1 MKRNYGWLLG
11 LAAVSSAAAFV
22 LHANNAGSYSTHA
35 SVDRVSNSIAAQ
47 SILSDVPAPTSD
59 RHLVVRT
66 SKLAE

>member
-11 LAAVSSAAAFV
+11 LVAVTTATAFV
-22 LHANNAGSYSTHA
+22 LHSSAGSNSTHA
-35 SVDRVSNSIAAQ
+35 SVDRATSSVAAQ

-59 RHLVVRT
+59 RHLVART